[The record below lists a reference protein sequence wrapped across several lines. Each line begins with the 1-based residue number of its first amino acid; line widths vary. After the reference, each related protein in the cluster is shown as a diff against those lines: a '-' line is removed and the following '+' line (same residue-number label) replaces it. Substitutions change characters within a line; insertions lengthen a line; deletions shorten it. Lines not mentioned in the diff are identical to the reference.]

1 MARHAFWGLFMIG
14 AMGGLDFC
22 RAVAFLALVTLL
34 PVSRI
39 RGSEQPLRTAAAVQ
53 ALAPEEARL
62 HREVHLTGVV
72 TFVWNTRTTEFTVQD
87 ETGAVWCPPILLPG
101 GCTVG
106 TRVEIEGRTELG
118 GLGPIVQA
126 EFVRPLG
133 PGTLPPARPA
143 TFEELLTAQLHGLR
157 VEITGVV
164 RGQRVNPEFGLGW
177 LALELAVGGG
187 RVTVNVTH
195 EITGHPELV
204 DARVRVRGVNLH
216 SLDPHQQSFVPMIY
230 AHTLADVEV
239 LRPADPRPFHQP
251 VVPLD
256 RVMRHGGVAAA
267 GHRVRV
273 QGTVTVVRRG
283 GSFFLQDATRGLQV
297 FLREAPWPAPGE
309 GVDVV
314 GFPEPGAY
322 SPVLRDADWRPA
334 GASRLPAPLVVT
346 PVEALKHDA
355 RLITVTGRVLDIGD
369 GDNEVILTLAD
380 GAQGFRA
387 HVPGADRRTW
397 PVGSQVAVTG
407 VCSVEIGD
415 WESLVTRRQPQGFV
429 LFANGPGDVRVVRA
443 APFWTL
449 MRVISALVG
458 LGVVLG
464 LALGVIWWRGRRQL
478 REAAHAREAARAQF
492 AAVLAERT
500 RMAREIHDTLTQGL
514 AGISAQLEVL
524 ADRLRD
530 LPADIRRHLDMARE
544 LARTNLQEARRTV
557 WNLRS
562 ASLEEHGLP
571 TALERLGRQ
580 LTEGGNWNF
589 RFELEGTTRSLP
601 SDVENNLLRIGQEAI
616 TNAVRHSGGRNL
628 RVTLAYHPEGVH
640 LRVSDDGRG
649 FDPTCPAP
657 NPGAGFGLPGIRER
671 AEAMHAHLE
680 LRSAPGQGTL
690 LEIRVPYV

>member
-1 MARHAFWGLFMIG
+1 
-14 AMGGLDFC
+14 MGGCELG
-22 RAVAFLALVTLL
+22 RAAALVALALALAA
-34 PVSRI
+34 PGA
-39 RGSEQPLRTAAAVQ
+39 RGGEPPLRTAAAVQ
-53 ALAPEEARL
+53 ALALEEACR
-62 HREVHLTGVV
+62 HRDVHLTGVV

-106 TRVEIEGRTELG
+106 TKVEIEGRTELG

-157 VEITGVV
+157 VEIAGVV

-187 RVTVNVTH
+187 RLTVNVTH

-273 QGTVTVVRRG
+273 RGTVTVVRRG
-283 GSFFLQDATRGLQV
+283 GSFFLQDATRGIQV
-297 FLREAPWPAPGE
+297 FLREPPWPAPGE
-309 GVDVV
+309 GVEVV

-322 SPVLRDADWRPA
+322 SPVLRDAEWRPTGAA
-334 GASRLPAPLVVT
+334 GQPVPLEVAPA
-346 PVEALKHDA
+346 EALRHDA
-355 RLITVTGRVLDIGD
+355 RLISVTGRVLDIGG
-369 GDNEVILTLAD
+369 GDNEVVLTLAD

-387 HVPGADRRTW
+387 HVPGADRRAWTA
-397 PVGSQVAVTG
+397 GSQLAVTG

-449 MRVISALVG
+449 RRVIPLLVG
-458 LGVVLG
+458 LGAMLG
-464 LALGVIWWRGRRQL
+464 LALGVIWLRGRRQL

-514 AGISAQLEVL
+514 ASISAQLEVL
-524 ADRLRD
+524 ASRLRD
-530 LPADIRRHLDMARE
+530 LPTELRRHLDMARD

-562 ASLEEHGLP
+562 ATLEEHGLP
-571 TALERLGRQ
+571 AAMERLGRQ
-580 LTEGGNWNF
+580 LTKGASLTGGADWSF
-589 RFELEGTTRSLP
+589 GFELEGPVRSLP
-601 SDVENNLLRIGQEAI
+601 GDVENNLLRIGQEAV
-616 TNAVRHSGGRNL
+616 TNAVRHSGGRHL
-628 RVTLAYHPEGVH
+628 RVKLSYHREGVS
-640 LRVSDDGRG
+640 LVVSDDGRG
-649 FDPTCPAP
+649 FAPTPPAP
-657 NPGAGFGLPGIRER
+657 DRAGGVGLPGIRER
-671 AEAMHAHLE
+671 AEAMHARLE
-680 LRSAPGQGTL
+680 LHSAPGQGTRW
-690 LEIRVPYV
+690 EIHVPYV